1 MEWKEASFFTLDI
14 GLRTLR
20 VMFTFN
26 GRGLFVMGTAFEGGR
41 KRGRPPIRKWVSA
54 RFRSFPCVVCSWLSI
69 VFVILCFF
77 MVSK

>member
-1 MEWKEASFFTLDI
+1 MEWKEASFFILDT

-26 GRGLFVMGTAFEGGR
+26 GLGVFVMVTAYEGGR
-41 KRGRPPIRKWVSA
+41 KRGRPLNRRWVSA
-54 RFRSFPCVVCSWLSI
+54 RFRSFPCVVCFWLSI
-69 VFVILCFF
+69 VFVIFCFF